1 MRKNALARCVLEF
14 NSMEK
19 DQSTAEAMS
28 AKRHRPLG
36 KRPRFWASVGLIGLL
51 VILGV
56 MFTSVVPLSSNIL
69 RKRIITTLSDKLDS
83 DVELGDLS
91 IRVFPR
97 LRADGKDLRV
107 RRRGTPAG
115 LPPLIVVKSFHV
127 DANLMRLWRKH
138 VDHVQ
143 LDGLDIS
150 IPPKQVRVQQKEA
163 KRAADAADPDK
174 INKPEPTPEEKRKDP
189 LKDGGVVLDRVD
201 TSDARLIIIPGKP
214 DKVPKVWA
222 IHHLLMHD
230 LGATHSWP
238 FEATL
243 TNGVPPGEIQVTG
256 GFGPWNRN
264 EPGDTP
270 LDGNFNFEKADLG
283 VFKGISGTL
292 ASHGSFGG
300 TLDQL
305 EANGETD
312 TPDFTIKVGGH
323 PFPLHVKYKAL
334 IDGTNGDTRLQN
346 IDAWFLSSYLHA
358 VGAVLDGPK
367 GEKGRT
373 VSLDVAMD
381 KSRIED
387 IMKMAVKSPTPPM
400 TGALKLNTKFLLPPG
415 DRDVVDRLRLDGQFW
430 IDEATFTNYDV
441 QGKIEEL
448 SKRASAKA
456 AADTRDQVAS
466 NFQGKFTLADG
477 RLVLPDLTFEVPGA
491 KVQLAG
497 QYALEAEALDFKGQ
511 LLLDAKI
518 SETVTGVKSVLLK
531 AVDPLFKQKDGSGSA
546 IPIKIAG
553 SRNAPQFGLDTKRVF
568 KKGD

>member
-1 MRKNALARCVLEF
+1 MLKRHSV
-14 NSMEK
+14 EK
-19 DQSTAEAMS
+19 SASTAQPLPL
-28 AKRHRPLG
+28 KRHRLLG
-36 KRPRFWASVGLIGLL
+36 KTPWFWAAIGLIALV
-51 VILGV
+51 VILGAT
-56 MFTSVVPLSSNIL
+56 FISAVPMSSNVL
-69 RKRIITTLSDKLDS
+69 RHRIISTLSEKLDS
-83 DVELGDLS
+83 EVELGALS
-91 IRVFPR
+91 IRVFPG
-97 LRADGKDLRV
+97 LRADGKDLHI
-107 RRRGTPAG
+107 RRRSTPADM
-115 LPPLIVVKSFHV
+115 PPLISVKSFHV
-127 DANLMRLWRKH
+127 DANLMGLWRKH

-150 IPPKQVRVQQKEA
+150 ILPKQVRVQQKVA
-163 KRAADAADPDK
+163 QRAADAADPDK
-174 INKPEPTPEEKRKDP
+174 ANKPEPTREEKRKDP

-201 TSDARLIIIPGKP
+201 TNDAKLIIIPGEPNKA
-214 DKVPKVWA
+214 PKVWA
-222 IHHLLMHD
+222 IHHLRMHE
-230 LGATHSWP
+230 LGSTRSWP

-243 TNGVPPGEIQVTG
+243 TNGVPPGEIQTKG

-270 LDGNFNFEKADLG
+270 LDGSFNFEKADLG

-346 IDAWFLSSYLHA
+346 IDAWFLNSYLHA

-367 GEKGRT
+367 GERGRT

-381 KSRIED
+381 KSRVED

-415 DRDVVDRLRLDGQFW
+415 ERDVADRLLLDGQFS
-430 IDEATFTNYDV
+430 IGQATFTNYDV

-448 SKRASAKA
+448 SKRASAKT
-456 AADTRDQVAS
+456 AADTKDHVVS
-466 NFQGKFTLADG
+466 NFQGKFKLADG

-497 QYALEAEALDFKGQ
+497 NYALQAEALDFQGQ

-518 SETVTGVKSVLLK
+518 SETVTGIKSVLLK

-553 SRNAPQFGLDTKRVF
+553 SRNAPAFGLDLKRVL

>member
-1 MRKNALARCVLEF
+1 MNGNRRP
-14 NSMEK
+14 
-19 DQSTAEAMS
+19 
-28 AKRHRPLG
+28 AKRPWL
-36 KRPRFWASVGLIGLL
+36 WAVVGLVAIL
-51 VILGV
+51 VVLGA
-56 MFTSVVPLSSNIL
+56 MFTRVVPMSSDVL
-69 RKRIITTLSDKLDS
+69 RQRIISTLSNKLDS
-83 DVELGDLS
+83 DVTLGDLT
-91 IRVFPR
+91 IRVFPG
-97 LRADGKDLRV
+97 LRADGKDLQI
-107 RRRGTPAG
+107 RRRGTPADMPG
-115 LPPLIVVKSFHV
+115 LITVKSFHV
-127 DANLMRLWRKH
+127 DASLLGLWRKH

-163 KRAADAADPDK
+163 TRAADAADPVK
-174 INKPEPTPEEKRKDP
+174 KAEATPEEKRKDP

-201 TSDARLIIIPGKP
+201 TNDARLIIVPGRP
-214 DKVPKVWA
+214 DKAPKVWA
-222 IHHLLMHD
+222 IHHLRMHD
-230 LGATHSWP
+230 LGSTRSWP
-238 FEATL
+238 FKATL
-243 TNGVPPGEIQVTG
+243 TNGVPPGEIEVAG

-270 LDGNFNFEKADLG
+270 LDGTFNFEKADLG

-292 ASHGSFGG
+292 ASSGSFAG

-387 IMKMAVKSPTPPM
+387 IMKMAVKSATPPM

-415 DRDVVDRLRLDGQFW
+415 GGDVADRLQLDGRFSIAQ
-430 IDEATFTNYDV
+430 ARFTNYDV

-448 SKRASAKA
+448 SKRATAKA
-456 AADTRDQVAS
+456 AADTRDHVVS
-466 NFQGKFTLADG
+466 NFQGKFKLANG
-477 RLVLPDLTFEVPGA
+477 QLVLPELTFEVPGA

-497 QYALEAEALDFKGQ
+497 GYALEAEALDFKGQ

-518 SETVTGVKSVLLK
+518 SETVTGIKSVLLK

-553 SRNAPQFGLDTKRVF
+553 SRSAPAFGLDVRRVF
-568 KKGD
+568 KKGN

>member
-1 MRKNALARCVLEF
+1 
-14 NSMEK
+14 
-19 DQSTAEAMS
+19 
-28 AKRHRPLG
+28 
-36 KRPRFWASVGLIGLL
+36 
-51 VILGV
+51 
-56 MFTSVVPLSSNIL
+56 
-69 RKRIITTLSDKLDS
+69 
-83 DVELGDLS
+83 
-91 IRVFPR
+91 
-97 LRADGKDLRV
+97 
-107 RRRGTPAG
+107 
-115 LPPLIVVKSFHV
+115 
-127 DANLMRLWRKH
+127 
-138 VDHVQ
+138 
-143 LDGLDIS
+143 
-150 IPPKQVRVQQKEA
+150 VRVQQKEA
-163 KRAADAADPDK
+163 ARAADAA
-174 INKPEPTPEEKRKDP
+174 EPVTKAEATPEEKRNDP

-201 TSDARLIIIPGKP
+201 TNDARLIMLPGRP
-214 DKVPKVWA
+214 DKTPKVWE
-222 IHHLLMHD
+222 IHHLRMHD

-243 TNGVPPGEIQVTG
+243 TNGVPPGEIQVAG
-256 GFGPWNRN
+256 GFGPWDRN

-270 LDGNFNFEKADLG
+270 LDGSFNFEKANLG

-292 ASHGSFGG
+292 ASHGSFDG

-323 PFPLHVKYKAL
+323 AFPLHVKYTAL

-381 KSRIED
+381 KSRVED

-415 DRDVVDRLRLDGQFW
+415 GADVADRLRLDGSFSIAQ
-430 IDEATFTNYDV
+430 ATFTNYDV
-441 QGKIEEL
+441 QAKIEEL
-448 SKRASAKA
+448 SKRATAKS
-456 AADTRDQVAS
+456 AADTRNHVVS
-466 NFQGKFTLADG
+466 NFQGKFTLVDG
-477 RLVLPDLTFEVPGA
+477 RLTLPELTFEVPGA

-497 QYALEAEALDFKGQ
+497 GYGLQTEALDFKGQ

-518 SETVTGVKSVLLK
+518 SETVTGMKSVLLK

-553 SRNAPQFGLDTKRVF
+553 SRSAPAFGLDVRRVL
-568 KKGD
+568 KKGN